1 MRDLQGGHPPLL
13 RTLVLALVTVVA
25 LVASVRPA
33 VAAQGRIKGTVTADQ
48 GEPVPDAEVV
58 LVELKRSV
66 HTDASGAF
74 AFEGVPIGHW
84 LVEAESP
91 RHGTAVAPV
100 DVVEG
105 QEATLSLQVELAV
118 HREHVVVSAG
128 VAPQSLSD
136 VAQPVAILDDR
147 ELAAVASPTIGQTLA
162 AEPGV
167 TETQYA
173 PGASRPVIRG
183 LGGDRIRLLQDGIGA
198 GDASN
203 VSQDHAVS
211 VDPSVADSIEVVRGA
226 ATLLYGSN
234 AIGGVVNILAGRI
247 PDHRGDPI
255 GGTATLRYGSSND
268 LESGAIKL
276 DGTAGWFGWHADYAN
291 ADSGNQAV
299 GVGSGFP
306 EDEIPNSDLESEN
319 RAVGAS
325 WLGDTAFLGVAYN
338 DFTTNYGSAVES
350 EVRVDLEQKRW
361 DLQGGINAPFG
372 PFRFLKARIGTTDY
386 EHVELEGGEIGT
398 RFLND
403 SVEGRVELAH
413 SQAGPWL
420 GSFGAQASTRSFE
433 AIGEEAFVQPTDTRS
448 AALFAFEELGTGAVK
463 GQFGVRYEDASVTSS
478 DPTLRDRDF
487 GAPSGAA
494 GLTWKPGEEW
504 SIGTT
509 LSYSSRVPT
518 AEELYA
524 NGPHIATASFEVGDD
539 DLAIENALGLDVS
552 LRRLTGRVSGE
563 IDVFYTNF
571 DDFIYESDTG
581 LTFLT
586 DEGDLLPIIQ
596 FSQSAAAFYGAEAHV
611 DFELLHAHPH
621 HLELELRGD
630 YVHAQL
636 TDLDEPVPLI
646 PPLRGALALRYQ
658 GRALWASA
666 EVARSQSQDRFA
678 ANDVETPGYTTYSAE
693 VGYRLVAGRVVN
705 DFIVRGSNLSD
716 ELTFNSVSRF
726 RFAVPLP
733 GRDIRA
739 TYRIG
744 F

>member
-1 MRDLQGGHPPLL
+1 MRDLQGVHPPLL
-13 RTLVLALVTVVA
+13 RTLFVVLIAG
-25 LVASVRPA
+25 VASLSEA
-33 VAAQGRIKGTVTADQ
+33 VAAEGRIKGTVTSDQ
-48 GEPVPDAEVV
+48 GEAVPDAEVV
-58 LVELKRSV
+58 IVELKRSV
-66 HTDASGAF
+66 QADADGAF
-74 AFEGVPIGHW
+74 AFDGVPIGHW
-84 LVEAESP
+84 LLEARSP

-105 QEATLSLQVELAV
+105 GEAAVTLRVELAV

-128 VAPQSLSD
+128 VAPQSLSGI
-136 VAQPVAILDDR
+136 AQPVAILDDR
-147 ELAAVASPTIGQTLA
+147 DLAAAASPTIGQTLA
-162 AEPGV
+162 AQPGV
-167 TETQYA
+167 AETQYA

-183 LGGDRIRLLQDGIGA
+183 LGGDRIRLLQNGIGA

-203 VSQDHAVS
+203 VSPDHAVS

-234 AIGGVVNILAGRI
+234 AIGGVVNVLDGRI
-247 PDHRGDPI
+247 PDHRGGPI

-268 LESGAIKL
+268 LESGALKL

-291 ADSGNQAV
+291 ADSGNQSV
-299 GVGSGFP
+299 GGGSGFP
-306 EDEIPNSDLESEN
+306 GDEIPNSDLESAN
-319 RAVGAS
+319 KAVGAS
-325 WLGDTAFLGVAYN
+325 WLGDTAFVGAAYN
-338 DFTTNYGSAVES
+338 DFTSNYGSAVES
-350 EVRVDLEQKRW
+350 EVRVDLKQKRW

-372 PFRFLKARIGTTDY
+372 PFRFLKARLGSTEY
-386 EHVELEGGEIGT
+386 EHVELEGAEIGT

-403 SVEGRVELAH
+403 SIEGRLELAH

-420 GSFGAQASTRSFE
+420 GSFGTQASTRSFE

-478 DPTLRDRDF
+478 DPALRDRDF

-494 GLTWKPGEEW
+494 GLVWKPGEEW
-504 SIGTT
+504 SLGAT

-518 AEELYA
+518 AEELYS
-524 NGPHIATASFEVGDD
+524 NGPHIATASFELGDD
-539 DLAIENALGLDVS
+539 DLAIENALGLDVA
-552 LRRLTGRVSGE
+552 LRRLSGRISGE
-563 IDVFYTNF
+563 LDLFYTDF
-571 DDFIYESDTG
+571 DDFIFESDTG
-581 LTFLT
+581 TTFVT

-596 FSQSAAAFYGAEAHV
+596 FSQSAAAFYGAELHLDV
-611 DFELLHAHPH
+611 ELLHAHPH
-621 HLELELRGD
+621 HLDLELRGD

-646 PPLRGALALRYQ
+646 PPLRGALGLRYQ
-658 GRALWASA
+658 GPALWALVEA
-666 EVARSQSQDRFA
+666 GRSQAQDRFA
-678 ANDVETPGYTTYSAE
+678 PNDVETPGYTTYTAE
-693 VGYRLVAGRVVN
+693 VGYRLVTGRVVN
-705 DFIVRGSNLSD
+705 DFIVRGSNLTD
-716 ELTFNSVSRF
+716 ELAFNSVSRF

>member
-1 MRDLQGGHPPLL
+1 MRNPQGVHAPLL
-13 RTLVLALVTVVA
+13 RTLFLALVTLAA
-25 LVASVRPA
+25 LVASLKPA
-33 VAAQGRIKGTVTADQ
+33 IAADGRITGTVTSDK
-48 GEPVPDAEVV
+48 GEVVPDAEVV

-66 HTDASGAF
+66 HADASGAF
-74 AFEGVPIGHW
+74 AFEGVPVGRW

-91 RHGTAVAPV
+91 RDGTAVSTV

-105 QEATLSLQVELAV
+105 QAATLALRVELAV

-128 VAPQSLSD
+128 VAPQSLSGL
-136 VAQPVAILDDR
+136 AQPVAILDDR
-147 ELAAVASPTIGQTLA
+147 DLAAAASPTIGETLA
-162 AEPGV
+162 AQPGV
-167 TETQYA
+167 SETQYA

-183 LGGDRIRLLQDGIGA
+183 LGGDRIRLLQNGIGA

-234 AIGGVVNILAGRI
+234 AIGGVVNIIDSRI

-268 LESGAIKL
+268 LESGSLKL

-291 ADSGNQAV
+291 TDSGNQSV
-299 GVGSGFP
+299 GGGSGFP
-306 EDEIPNSDLESEN
+306 GDEIPNSDLESEN
-319 RAVGAS
+319 KAVGAS
-325 WLGDTAFLGVAYN
+325 WLGETAFLGVAYN

-350 EVRVDLEQKRW
+350 EVRIEMKQKRW

-386 EHVELEGGEIGT
+386 EHVELEAGAIGT

-413 SQAGPWL
+413 NQAGPWL

-448 AALFAFEELGTGAVK
+448 EALFAFEELGTGAVK
-463 GQFGVRYEDASVTSS
+463 GQFGARYEDASVTSS

-494 GLTWKPGEEW
+494 GLVWKPAEEW

-524 NGPHIATASFEVGDD
+524 NGPHIATASFEIGDD
-539 DLAIENALGLDVS
+539 DLSIEKALGLDVS
-552 LRRLTGRVSGE
+552 LRRLTGRISGE
-563 IDVFYTNF
+563 IDVFYTDF
-571 DDFIYESDTG
+571 TDFIYESDTG
-581 LTFLT
+581 TTFT
-586 DEGDLLPIIQ
+586 TVDGDELAIIQ
-596 FSQSAAAFYGAEAHV
+596 FSQSAAEFYGAEAHL
-611 DFELLHAHPH
+611 DFELLHVHPH

-630 YVHAQL
+630 YVHAEL
-636 TDLDEPVPLI
+636 TDLGEPVPLI
-646 PPLRGALALRYQ
+646 PPLRGALAIRYQ
-658 GRALWASA
+658 GRALWASVEA
-666 EVARSQSQDRFA
+666 ARSQKQDRFA
-678 ANDVETPGYTTYSAE
+678 ANDVETPGYTTYGAE

-705 DFIVRGSNLSD
+705 DFIVRGSNLTD
-716 ELTFNSVSRF
+716 ELAFNSVSRF